1 MVRHRNTDATNLLF
15 LGWFRCLPLS
25 WTISGAPPSASPQAG
40 GCSGFAVR
48 NEQLGPISIS
58 RF

>member
-1 MVRHRNTDATNLLF
+1 MSRYANPATE
-15 LGWFRCLPLS
+15 
-25 WTISGAPPSASPQAG
+25 QAG
-40 GCSGFAVR
+40 TWRLSGFAMR